1 MVTLRVPSVPRSK
14 PARSPLWP
22 QREVHFWIP
31 ISVSYKLSSDMD
43 RSSELTRILIYW
55 FLLQEYSA
63 WSHSIFLSHVRIC
76 YNYQFQNGICSI
88 LTYILTLNMVSSI
101 STDANRRFG
110 YNPRFPTKESDKHHD
125 GDCTNPWSNRPNFS
139 LLFRSNKN

>member
-63 WSHSIFLSHVRIC
+63 LAIQNSYLMQEFVITINSKTVFAASWLRYLHRTWSIAS
-76 YNYQFQNGICSI
+76 Q
-88 LTYILTLNMVSSI
+88 LTQTAVAVII
-101 STDANRRFG
+101 HG
-110 YNPRFPTKESDKHHD
+110 FPTNESDKHHD